1 MTTPIKGAWL
11 DQLDPAEQMLEL
23 HRRLV
28 DAADQYIAAELEIRT
43 AARARNR
50 ALDVMR
56 DTRWHMVQLAA
67 RHGLE
72 PPPTRFG
79 RLLDGLDDGPT

>member
-43 AARARNR
+43 AACPTDD
-50 ALDVMR
+50 ALLSHR
-56 DTRWHMVQLAA
+56 
-67 RHGLE
+67 
-72 PPPTRFG
+72 
-79 RLLDGLDDGPT
+79 